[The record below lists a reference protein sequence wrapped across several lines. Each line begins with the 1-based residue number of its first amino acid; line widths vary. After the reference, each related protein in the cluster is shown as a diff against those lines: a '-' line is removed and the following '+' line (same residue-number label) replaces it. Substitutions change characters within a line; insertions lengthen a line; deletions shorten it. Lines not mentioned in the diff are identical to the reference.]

1 MKHKFLLT
9 MTLLSALSI
18 SAVAGEYEDYIK
30 EAESASLEK
39 RIELWLK
46 AADST
51 TDNTKKLTM
60 YRQAYELAKRINDEK
75 NILYLADTIYKFPGV
90 PDAEKLE
97 ARYRFLVVARNS
109 ARRTLNYEVRYS
121 RLRIVMDG
129 VTPQDYK
136 DFLKTPGITAEQE
149 KRISLMLASILHD
162 YDLWYE
168 EIEARKNLLERKDLT
183 AIERQD
189 QYLILSNVYLAMNNM
204 EDSVKSLRSLLAIK
218 SLTPDRR
225 IRTLIILGDTFRKGY
240 GWYYYPNAEQYK
252 EMSDSYKAAMDL
264 AAKRRRGN
272 YYNQALLKMIE
283 GAHFLEKSADVVKF
297 CTRYINN
304 NKLVD
309 GGTWKKAK
317 TLEGTHLLKLNRY
330 PEAIAI
336 FEDLYKYKHDLPNTC
351 MSLGQSYY
359 LNDDFAMALGMYDE
373 AIVELGM
380 DDSARPRQCK
390 NWCNTLRG
398 LLGKKARLDAAYVAR
413 AKRLNEEA
421 KAAGKDPVVKVNAPD
436 SLNPFANQ
444 KVPKKK
450 PKTMDD
456 LMKATDDGPDL
467 LGGGL
472 DLE

>member
-9 MTLLSALSI
+9 MTLLSALSL
-18 SAVAGEYEDYIK
+18 SALAGDYENYIK

-39 RIELWLK
+39 RMELWLK

-60 YRQAYELAKRINDEK
+60 FRQAYELAKRINDERG
-75 NILYLADTIYKFPGV
+75 ILYLADTLYKFPGV
-90 PDAEKLE
+90 PAEEKLE
-97 ARYRFLVVARNS
+97 ARYRFLVTSRSSAKKNISYEGRYVALQSVVN
-109 ARRTLNYEVRYS
+109 
-121 RLRIVMDG
+121 G
-129 VTPQDYK
+129 VSPQDYIS
-136 DFLKTPGITAEQE
+136 FLKVPGITAEQE
-149 KRISLMLASILHD
+149 KKISLLLASILHD
-162 YDLWYE
+162 YDFWYQ
-168 EIEARKNLLERKDLT
+168 EIAMRRKLLERKDLT
-183 AIERQD
+183 STERQD
-189 QYLILSNVYLAMNNM
+189 QYLILSNIYLSMNNM
-204 EDSVKSLRSLLAIK
+204 EESVKSLRSLLAIK

-225 IRTLIILGDTFRKGY
+225 IRTLIILGDTLRKGY

-252 EMSDSYKAAMDL
+252 EMSESYKSAMNL
-264 AAKRRRGN
+264 AAKRRRGG

-283 GAHFLEKSADVVKF
+283 GAHFLEKSEEVVKL
-297 CTRYINN
+297 CARYINN

-309 GGTWKKAK
+309 GITWKKAK
-317 TLEGTHLLKLNRY
+317 TLEGTHLLKLNRC
-330 PEAIAI
+330 PEAIVV
-336 FEDLYKYKHDLPNTC
+336 FEELYKYKHDLSNTC

-380 DDSARPRQCK
+380 DDSARPAQCK
-390 NWCNTLRG
+390 RWCQTLRG
-398 LLGKKARLDAAYVAR
+398 LLGKKDRLTAVYLAR

-421 KAAGKDPVVKVNAPD
+421 KAAGKESTVKVNAPD

-456 LMKATDDGPDL
+456 LMNAAEESPDL